1 MGKVGT
7 VVFATMVIV
16 IFVILGFVALN
27 SDVQN
32 RAVGL
37 DKEHSRLIK
46 IYYSTNEDYEI
57 YYDKETKVEY
67 LIKGKNRGGGITVL
81 VDQEGKPLLYEGE

>member
-1 MGKVGT
+1 MKKVEIVGL
-7 VVFATMVIV
+7 VTMVIV
-16 IFVILGFVALN
+16 GFVILGFVVLN

-37 DKEHSRLIK
+37 DKEQDKLIK
-46 IYYSTNEDYEI
+46 IYYSISEDYEI

-67 LIKGKNRGGGITVL
+67 LIKGINKGGGITVL